1 VVEPERH
8 PRLGYAMALT
18 AASLWAVN
26 GVVSKVIIESGDV
39 PSQRLTE
46 VRTTGAFLLLFA
58 ALALVRPASLR
69 VRRAELPTLL
79 IFGLLGLAFVQ
90 WFYFE
95 AISRLDI
102 GVALLIQYVAPVL
115 VALWARFAYHE
126 PVRRRIWAAL
136 ALSIVGISLLVQLWD
151 GLTLDGLGVAAALG
165 SAVTF
170 AVYILSAERAVTRRD
185 PVSLVCY
192 GFLLASIFWAIV
204 QPLHSFPI
212 ERVDDSVSLLGRL
225 EDLSLPVWLLM
236 AWMVVLGTI
245 IPFALLAASLRH
257 IPASRAAITAMFEPV
272 AATAFAYAW
281 LGESLTAWQLV
292 GALVVLGAIILAQ
305 TAR

>member
-1 VVEPERH
+1 
-8 PRLGYAMALT
+8 MAFT
-18 AASLWAVN
+18 AATLWAVN
-26 GVVSKVIIESGDV
+26 GVISKVIIESGGIAA
-39 PSQRLTE
+39 PRLTE
-46 VRTTGAFLLLFA
+46 VRTTGAFLILAA
-58 ALALVRPASLR
+58 ALVLVRPESLR
-69 VRRAELPTLL
+69 VRRSELPVLL
-79 IFGLLGLAFVQ
+79 TFGVLGLAFVQ

-102 GVALLIQYVAPVL
+102 GVALLIQYIAPVL

-136 ALSIVGISLLVQLWD
+136 ALSILGIALLVELWS

-192 GFLLASIFWAIV
+192 GFLLASIFWAV
-204 QPLHSFPI
+204 LQPWTSFPV
-212 ERVDDSVSLLGRL
+212 ERVDESVSLLGRL

-236 AWMVVLGTI
+236 GWMVVLGTI
-245 IPFALLAASLRH
+245 VPFALLAASLRH

-272 AATAFAYAW
+272 AATVFAYAW
-281 LGESLTAWQLV
+281 LGESLTAFQLI
-292 GALVVLGAIILAQ
+292 GALVVLGAILLAQ

>member
-1 VVEPERH
+1 VAESERH
-8 PRLGYAMALT
+8 PRLGYGMAFT
-18 AASLWAVN
+18 AATLWAVN
-26 GVVSKVIIESGDV
+26 GVISKVIIESGEIAA
-39 PSQRLTE
+39 PRLTE
-46 VRTTGAFLLLFA
+46 VRTTGAFLMLAA
-58 ALALVRPASLR
+58 ALLLVRPQSLR
-69 VRRAELPTLL
+69 IRRGELPVLL
-79 IFGLLGLAFVQ
+79 TFGVLGLAFVQ

-102 GVALLIQYVAPVL
+102 GVALLIQYIAPVL

-136 ALSIVGISLLVQLWD
+136 ALSILGIALLVELWS

-192 GFLLASIFWAIV
+192 GFLLASIFWAV
-204 QPLHSFPI
+204 LQPWTSFPV
-212 ERVDDSVSLLGRL
+212 ELVDESVSLLGRL

-236 AWMVVLGTI
+236 GWMVVLGTI
-245 IPFALLAASLRH
+245 VPFALLAASLRH

-272 AATAFAYAW
+272 AATVFAFAW
-281 LGESLTAWQLV
+281 LGESLTAFQLI
-292 GALVVLGAIILAQ
+292 GGLVVLGAILLAQ

>member
-1 VVEPERH
+1 VRRPA
-8 PRLGYAMALT
+8 LGYAMVLT

-26 GVVSKVIIESGDV
+26 GVISKVIIESGSI
-39 PSQRLTE
+39 PAQRLTE
-46 VRTTGAFLLLFA
+46 VRTTGAFLLLA
-58 ALALVRPASLR
+58 AVLVLSRPDSLG
-69 VRRAELPTLL
+69 VRRSELPMLL
-79 IFGLLGLAFVQ
+79 TFGVLGLALVQ

-136 ALSIVGISLLVQLWD
+136 ALSILGIALLVELWN

-165 SAVTF
+165 SATTF
-170 AVYILSAERAVTRRD
+170 AVYVLSAERAIARRD

-192 GFLLASIFWAIV
+192 GFLLASIFWALV
-204 QPLHSFPI
+204 QPWTSFPFGL
-212 ERVDDSVSLLGRL
+212 VDESISLLGRL
-225 EDLSLPVWLLM
+225 DHVTLPVWLLM
-236 AWMVVLGTI
+236 IWMVVLGTI
-245 IPFALLAASLRH
+245 VPFALLASSLRH

-272 AATAFAYAW
+272 AATVFAFAW
-281 LGESLTAWQLV
+281 LGEALTEFQLV
-292 GALVVLGAIILAQ
+292 GAFVVLTAILLAQ

>member
-1 VVEPERH
+1 
-8 PRLGYAMALT
+8 MAL
-18 AASLWAVN
+18 AAAALWAVN
-26 GVVSKVIIESGDV
+26 GVVSKVIIESGDI
-39 PSQRLTE
+39 PAERLTE
-46 VRTTGAFLLLFA
+46 VRTTGAFLLLA
-58 ALALVRPASLR
+58 AVLVGTRPESLR
-69 VRRAELPTLL
+69 VRRAELPMLL
-79 IFGLLGLAFVQ
+79 VFGVLGLAFVQ
-90 WFYFE
+90 WFYFV

-102 GVALLIQYVAPVL
+102 GVALLIQYIAPVL

-136 ALSIVGISLLVQLWD
+136 GLSILGIALLVELWK

-170 AVYILSAERAVTRRD
+170 GVYILSAERAVTRRD

-192 GFLLASIFWAIV
+192 GFLLASVFWAAL
-204 QPLHSFPI
+204 QPWTSFPVD
-212 ERVDDSVSLLGRL
+212 RVEESVSLLGRL
-225 EDLSLPVWLLM
+225 GDVSLPVWLLM
-236 AWMVVLGTI
+236 SWMVVLGTI

-272 AATAFAYAW
+272 AATALAFAW
-281 LGESLTAWQLV
+281 LGESLTAFQLI
-292 GALVVLGAIILAQ
+292 GAPVVLVAIVLAQ

>member
-1 VVEPERH
+1 VRH
-8 PRLGYAMALT
+8 PRLGYAMVLA
-18 AASLWAVN
+18 AASLWAIN
-26 GVVSKVIIESGDV
+26 GVISKVIIESGGV
-39 PSQRLTE
+39 PAQRLTE
-46 VRTTGAFLLLFA
+46 VRTTGAFLLLFI
-58 ALALVRPASLR
+58 ALALARPASLR
-69 VRRAELPTLL
+69 VRREELPTLL
-79 IFGLLGLAFVQ
+79 TFGVLGLAFVQ

-115 VALWARFAYHE
+115 VALWARFVYHE

-136 ALSIVGISLLVQLWD
+136 ALSILGIALLVQLWE

-165 SAVTF
+165 SAITF
-170 AVYILSAERAVTRRD
+170 AVYVLSAERAVVRRD

-192 GFLLASIFWAIV
+192 GFLLASIFWAVV
-204 QPLHSFPI
+204 QPLQSFPFG
-212 ERVDDSVSLLGRL
+212 RVDESVSLLGRL
-225 EDLSLPVWLLM
+225 EDFSLPVWLLM
-236 AWMVVLGTI
+236 TWMVVLGTI

-281 LGESLTAWQLV
+281 LGESLTAAQLV
-292 GALVVLGAIILAQ
+292 GALVVLAAIVLAQ

>member
-1 VVEPERH
+1 VAESERH
-8 PRLGYAMALT
+8 PRLGYGMAFT
-18 AASLWAVN
+18 AATLWAVN
-26 GVVSKVIIESGDV
+26 GVISKVIIESGGIAA
-39 PSQRLTE
+39 PRLTE
-46 VRTTGAFLLLFA
+46 VRTTGAFLILAA
-58 ALALVRPASLR
+58 ALALVRPESLR
-69 VRRAELPTLL
+69 VRRSELPVLL
-79 IFGLLGLAFVQ
+79 TFGVLGLAFVQ

-102 GVALLIQYVAPVL
+102 GVALLIQYIAPVL

-136 ALSIVGISLLVQLWD
+136 ALSILGIALLVELWS

-192 GFLLASIFWAIV
+192 GFLLASIFWAIL
-204 QPLHSFPI
+204 QPWTSFPV
-212 ERVDDSVSLLGRL
+212 ERVDESISLLGRL

-236 AWMVVLGTI
+236 GWMVVLGTI
-245 IPFALLAASLRH
+245 VPFALLAASLRH

-272 AATAFAYAW
+272 AATVFAYAW
-281 LGESLTAWQLV
+281 LGESLTAFQLI
-292 GALVVLGAIILAQ
+292 GALVVLGAILLAQ

>member
-1 VVEPERH
+1 VAESERQ

-79 IFGLLGLAFVQ
+79 TFGLLGLAFVQ

-115 VALWARFAYHE
+115 VALWARFGYHE

-136 ALSIVGISLLVQLWD
+136 ALSIVGISLLVQLWE
-151 GLTLDGLGVAAALG
+151 GVTLDGLGVAAALG

-192 GFLLASIFWAIV
+192 GFLLASIFWAVV

-212 ERVDDSVSLLGRL
+212 ERVDDVVSLLGRL

-236 AWMVVLGTI
+236 TWMVVLGTI
-245 IPFALLAASLRH
+245 VPFALLAASLRH

>member
-1 VVEPERH
+1 
-8 PRLGYAMALT
+8 MAFT
-18 AASLWAVN
+18 AATLWAVN
-26 GVVSKVIIESGDV
+26 GVISKVIIESGGIAA
-39 PSQRLTE
+39 PRLTE
-46 VRTTGAFLLLFA
+46 VRTTGAFLILAA
-58 ALALVRPASLR
+58 ALALVRPESLR
-69 VRRAELPTLL
+69 VRRSELPVLL
-79 IFGLLGLAFVQ
+79 TFGVLGLAFVQ

-102 GVALLIQYVAPVL
+102 GVALLIQYIAPVL

-136 ALSIVGISLLVQLWD
+136 ALSILGIALLVELWS

-192 GFLLASIFWAIV
+192 GFLLASIFWAV
-204 QPLHSFPI
+204 LQPWTSFPV
-212 ERVDDSVSLLGRL
+212 ERVDESVSLLGRL

-236 AWMVVLGTI
+236 GWMVVLGTI
-245 IPFALLAASLRH
+245 VPFALLAASLRH

-272 AATAFAYAW
+272 AATVFAYAW
-281 LGESLTAWQLV
+281 LGESLTAFQLI
-292 GALVVLGAIILAQ
+292 GALVVLGAILLAQ

>member
-1 VVEPERH
+1 VAESARQ
-8 PRLGYAMALT
+8 PRLGYAMAL
-18 AASLWAVN
+18 AAATLWAVN
-26 GVVSKVIIESGDV
+26 GVVSKVIIESGGV
-39 PSQRLTE
+39 PSPRLTE

-58 ALALVRPASLR
+58 TLALANPKSLR
-69 VRRAELPTLL
+69 VRRAELPMLL
-79 IFGLLGLAFVQ
+79 VFGVGLAFVQ

-136 ALSIVGISLLVQLWD
+136 ALSVLGIALLVELWE
-151 GLTLDGLGVAAALG
+151 GLTLDGLGVSAALG

-170 AVYILSAERAVTRRD
+170 AVYILSAERAVARRD

-192 GFLLASIFWAIV
+192 GFLLASIFWALV
-204 QPLHSFPI
+204 QPLYSFPI
-212 ERVDDSVSLLGRL
+212 ERVDESVSLLGRL
-225 EDLSLPVWLLM
+225 EDLSLPVSLLM

-245 IPFALLAASLRH
+245 VPFALLAASLRH

-272 AATAFAYAW
+272 AATVFAFAW
-281 LGESLTAWQLV
+281 LGESLTAAQLV
-292 GALVVLGAIILAQ
+292 GAFVVLCAIVLAQ
-305 TAR
+305 TSR

>member
-1 VVEPERH
+1 VAESERH
-8 PRLGYAMALT
+8 PRLGYGMAFT
-18 AASLWAVN
+18 AATLWAVN
-26 GVVSKVIIESGDV
+26 GVISKVIIESGGIAA
-39 PSQRLTE
+39 PRLTE
-46 VRTTGAFLLLFA
+46 VRTTGAFLILAA
-58 ALALVRPASLR
+58 ALALVRPESLR
-69 VRRAELPTLL
+69 VRRSELPVLL
-79 IFGLLGLAFVQ
+79 TFGVLGLAFVQ

-102 GVALLIQYVAPVL
+102 GVALLIQYIAPVL

-136 ALSIVGISLLVQLWD
+136 ALSILGIALLVELWS
-151 GLTLDGLGVAAALG
+151 GLSLDGLGVAAALG
-165 SAVTF
+165 SAATF

-192 GFLLASIFWAIV
+192 GFLLASIFWAV
-204 QPLHSFPI
+204 LQPWTSFPV
-212 ERVDDSVSLLGRL
+212 ERVDESVSLLGRL

-236 AWMVVLGTI
+236 GWMVVLGTI
-245 IPFALLAASLRH
+245 VPFALLAAALRH

-272 AATAFAYAW
+272 AATVFAYAW
-281 LGESLTAWQLV
+281 LGESLTAFQLI
-292 GALVVLGAIILAQ
+292 GALVVLGAILLAQ

>member
-1 VVEPERH
+1 MAESERH
-8 PRLGYAMALT
+8 PRLGYGMAFT
-18 AASLWAVN
+18 AATLWAVN
-26 GVVSKVIIESGDV
+26 GVISKVIIESGGIAA
-39 PSQRLTE
+39 PRLTE
-46 VRTTGAFLLLFA
+46 VRTTGAFLILAA
-58 ALALVRPASLR
+58 ALALVRPESLR
-69 VRRAELPTLL
+69 VRRSELPVLL
-79 IFGLLGLAFVQ
+79 TFGVLGLAFVQ

-102 GVALLIQYVAPVL
+102 GVALLIQYIAPVL
-115 VALWARFAYHE
+115 VALWARFAYQE

-136 ALSIVGISLLVQLWD
+136 ALSILGIALLVELWS

-192 GFLLASIFWAIV
+192 GFLLASIFWAV
-204 QPLHSFPI
+204 LQPWTSFPV
-212 ERVDDSVSLLGRL
+212 ERVDESVSLLGRL

-236 AWMVVLGTI
+236 GWMVVLGTI
-245 IPFALLAASLRH
+245 VPFALLAASLRH

-272 AATAFAYAW
+272 AATVFAYAW
-281 LGESLTAWQLV
+281 LGESLTAFQLI
-292 GALVVLGAIILAQ
+292 GALVVLGAILLAQ

>member
-1 VVEPERH
+1 VAESERH
-8 PRLGYAMALT
+8 PRLGYGMAFT
-18 AASLWAVN
+18 AATLWAVN
-26 GVVSKVIIESGDV
+26 GVISKVIIESGGIAA
-39 PSQRLTE
+39 PRLTE
-46 VRTTGAFLLLFA
+46 VRTTGAFLILAA
-58 ALALVRPASLR
+58 ALALARPESLR
-69 VRRAELPTLL
+69 VRRSELPVLL
-79 IFGLLGLAFVQ
+79 TFGVLGLAFVQ

-102 GVALLIQYVAPVL
+102 GVALLIQYIAPVL

-136 ALSIVGISLLVQLWD
+136 ALSILGIALLVELWS

-192 GFLLASIFWAIV
+192 GFLLASIFWAIL
-204 QPLHSFPI
+204 QPWTSFPV
-212 ERVDDSVSLLGRL
+212 ERVDESVSLLGRL
-225 EDLSLPVWLLM
+225 EDLSLPVWLLTG
-236 AWMVVLGTI
+236 WMVVLGTI
-245 IPFALLAASLRH
+245 VPFALLAASLRH

-272 AATAFAYAW
+272 AATVFAYAW
-281 LGESLTAWQLV
+281 LGESLTAFQLI
-292 GALVVLGAIILAQ
+292 GALVVLGAILLAQ

>member
-1 VVEPERH
+1 MV
-8 PRLGYAMALT
+8 LT
-18 AASLWAVN
+18 AATLWAVN

-39 PSQRLTE
+39 SAKRLTE
-46 VRTTGAFLLLFA
+46 VRTTGAFALLF
-58 ALALVRPASLR
+58 LVLVLSRPGLLR
-69 VRRAELPTLL
+69 VQREELPVLL
-79 IFGLLGLAFVQ
+79 TFGLLGLAFVQ

-115 VALWARFAYHE
+115 VALWARFVYAE

-136 ALSIVGISLLVQLWD
+136 ALSILGIALLVELWN

-165 SAVTF
+165 SATTF
-170 AVYILSAERAVTRRD
+170 AVYVLSAERAVTRRD

-192 GFLLASIFWAIV
+192 GFLLAAVFWAV
-204 QPLHSFPI
+204 LQPWTSFPFD
-212 ERVDDSVSLLGRL
+212 RVNEGVSLLGRL
-225 EDLSLPVWLLM
+225 AEVSLPVWLLM
-236 AWMVVLGTI
+236 TFMVVLGTI
-245 IPFALLAASLRH
+245 VPFALLAASLRH

-272 AATAFAYAW
+272 AATALAYAW
-281 LGESLTAWQLV
+281 LGESLTAYQLV
-292 GALVVLGAIILAQ
+292 GALVVLTAILLAQ

>member
-1 VVEPERH
+1 
-8 PRLGYAMALT
+8 MALT

-46 VRTTGAFLLLFA
+46 VRTTGAFVLLFA
-58 ALALVRPASLR
+58 VLVIARPGSLR

-79 IFGLLGLAFVQ
+79 TFGLLGLAFVQ

-136 ALSIVGISLLVQLWD
+136 ALSIVGISLLVQLWE

-192 GFLLASIFWAIV
+192 GFLLASIFWAVV
-204 QPLHSFPI
+204 QPLHSFPFD
-212 ERVDDSVSLLGRL
+212 RVDDSVSLLGRL
-225 EDLSLPVWLLM
+225 ADLSLPVWLLM

-292 GALVVLGAIILAQ
+292 GAFVVLGAIVLAQ

>member
-1 VVEPERH
+1 
-8 PRLGYAMALT
+8 MAL
-18 AASLWAVN
+18 AAATLWAVN
-26 GVVSKVIIESGDV
+26 GVISKVIIDSGDV
-39 PSQRLTE
+39 PAQRLTE

-58 ALALVRPASLR
+58 ALALARPQSLR
-69 VRRAELPTLL
+69 VSRGELPMLL
-79 IFGLLGLAFVQ
+79 TFGVLGLAFVQ

-115 VALWARFAYHE
+115 VALWARFVYHE
-126 PVRRRIWAAL
+126 PVRRRIWTAL
-136 ALSIVGISLLVQLWD
+136 ALSILGIALLVELWQ

-192 GFLLASIFWAIV
+192 GFLLASIFWALV
-204 QPLHSFPI
+204 QPLTSFPF
-212 ERVDDSVSLLGRL
+212 ERIDDTVSLLGRL

-236 AWMVVLGTI
+236 GWMVVLGTI
-245 IPFALLAASLRH
+245 VPFALLAASLRH

-272 AATAFAYAW
+272 AATVFAFAW
-281 LGESLTAWQLV
+281 LGESLTAGQLV
-292 GALVVLGAIILAQ
+292 GAFVVLGAIVLAQ

>member
-1 VVEPERH
+1 VAESVRH

-18 AASLWAVN
+18 AATLWAVN
-26 GVVSKVIIESGDV
+26 GVVSKVIIESGGV
-39 PSQRLTE
+39 PAQRLTE
-46 VRTTGAFLLLFA
+46 VRTTGAFVLLAA
-58 ALALVRPASLR
+58 ALTLARPESLR
-69 VRRAELPTLL
+69 VSRAELPVLL
-79 IFGLLGLAFVQ
+79 TFGVLGLAFVQ

-136 ALSIVGISLLVQLWD
+136 ALSVLGIALLVELWQ
-151 GLTLDGLGVAAALG
+151 GLTLDGLGVAAACG
-165 SAVTF
+165 SAITF
-170 AVYILSAERAVTRRD
+170 AVYVLSAERAVTRRD

-192 GFLLASIFWAIV
+192 GFLLASIFWAV
-204 QPLHSFPI
+204 AQPLWSFPLD
-212 ERVDDSVSLLGRL
+212 RVDESVSLLGRL
-225 EDLSLPVWLLM
+225 EDLSAPVWLLM

-245 IPFALLAASLRH
+245 VPFALLAASLRH

-272 AATAFAYAW
+272 AATAFAFAW
-281 LGESLTAWQLV
+281 LGESLTAVQLA
-292 GALVVLGAIILAQ
+292 GALVVLGAIVLAQ
-305 TAR
+305 TSR

>member
-1 VVEPERH
+1 MV
-8 PRLGYAMALT
+8 LS

-26 GVVSKVIIESGDV
+26 GVISKVIIESGGIPV
-39 PSQRLTE
+39 GRLTE
-46 VRTTGAFLLLFA
+46 VRTSGAFVLLAAVL
-58 ALALVRPASLR
+58 ALARPADLR
-69 VRRAELPTLL
+69 VRRAELPVLL
-79 IFGLLGLAFVQ
+79 AFGVLGLAFVQ

-102 GVALLIQYVAPVL
+102 GVALLIQYLAPVL
-115 VALWARFAYHE
+115 VALWARFAYRE

-136 ALSIVGISLLVQLWD
+136 SLSILGIALLVELWN

-165 SAVTF
+165 STITF
-170 AVYILSAERAVTRRD
+170 SIYILTAERAVGRRD

-192 GFLLASIFWAIV
+192 GFLFASLFWALL
-204 QPLHSFPI
+204 QPWSSFPAHL
-212 ERVDDSVSLLGRL
+212 VDDNASLLGRL

-245 IPFALLAASLRH
+245 VPFALFVASLRH

-272 AATAFAYAW
+272 AATVVAFAW
-281 LGESLTAWQLV
+281 LEETLSAFQLL
-292 GALVVLGAIILAQ
+292 GAVVVLGAISLAQ

>member
-1 VVEPERH
+1 MAESERH
-8 PRLGYAMALT
+8 PRLGYGMAFT
-18 AASLWAVN
+18 AATLWAVN
-26 GVVSKVIIESGDV
+26 GVISKVIIESGGIAA
-39 PSQRLTE
+39 PRLTE
-46 VRTTGAFLLLFA
+46 VRTTGAFLILAA
-58 ALALVRPASLR
+58 ALALARPESLR
-69 VRRAELPTLL
+69 VRRSELPVLL
-79 IFGLLGLAFVQ
+79 TFGVLGLAFVQ

-102 GVALLIQYVAPVL
+102 GVALLIQYIAPVL

-136 ALSIVGISLLVQLWD
+136 ALSILGIALLVELWS

-192 GFLLASIFWAIV
+192 GFLLASIFWAIL
-204 QPLHSFPI
+204 QPWTSFPV
-212 ERVDDSVSLLGRL
+212 ERVDESVSLLGRL

-236 AWMVVLGTI
+236 GWMVVLGTI
-245 IPFALLAASLRH
+245 VPFALLAASLRH

-272 AATAFAYAW
+272 AATVFAYAW
-281 LGESLTAWQLV
+281 LGESLTAFQLI
-292 GALVVLGAIILAQ
+292 GALVVLGAILLAQ